1 MKALLGMIC
10 LLMAAVG
17 VYAQPDG
24 GMEEVES
31 GMTLQLNAPIL
42 TGGARKFTLSIRT
55 NDVYSCGNYT
65 VEYSKRVKGKKM
77 TVNVSGIRRNQP
89 CEATMGPAVGT
100 MDLSDFGLGTYKL
113 LLIINRQFFRG
124 TLTVDSTFFD
134 LTMARNVDP
143 LLVRI
148 YNGRL
153 NMIPPGT
160 LWGKC
165 EYTYERK
172 KAVAERFMADLEK
185 AGARKTALPP
195 GNYDEFYLHQPGAA
209 QPKSIKGESWEYPFV
224 FSYIGGM
231 EPMLELANAYRNDLK
246 VTLKNDAGVVMRNW

>member
-1 MKALLGMIC
+1 MKALLGVIC
-10 LLMAAVG
+10 LLMAAMG
-17 VYAQPDG
+17 AWAQADG
-24 GMEEVES
+24 GVEEVES

-42 TGGARKFTLSIRT
+42 AAGERKFMLYIRT
-55 NDVYSCGNYT
+55 NDVYPCANYS
-65 VEYSKRVKGKKM
+65 VEYTKRVKGKKM
-77 TVNVSGIRRNQP
+77 TVVVTGIRRNQP
-89 CEATMGPAVGT
+89 CEPGMGPAVGA
-100 MDLSDFGLGTYKL
+100 MDLSDFDIGTYKM
-113 LLIINRQFFRG
+113 LLIINRQFFKG
-124 TLTVDSTFFD
+124 TITVDSTYFD

-153 NMIPPGT
+153 NMIPGGT

-165 EYTYERK
+165 EYTEERK
-172 KAVAERFMADLEK
+172 KALAERFMADLEK

-209 QPKSIKGESWEYPFV
+209 QPKSIKGEAWEYPFV

-231 EPMLELANAYRNDLK
+231 EPLLELANGYRSDLK
-246 VTLKNDAGVVMRNW
+246 ITLKNDKGVVMRNW